1 MSGVWYHFA
10 LGGRQH
16 RVRLSDEHLFGQ
28 ARQCSQTTLISEP
41 QRVPSPPP
49 EASITLPPAPTEH
62 GARPVQHQASQSQLK
77 TEPQPTSSSAALEQ
91 PCDELHFRTSNQGQS
106 SVPSSGQESEV
117 HEDAVEGKELDYDHN
132 NLNHGQ
138 GTGRSHP
145 QENAG
150 SAGATV
156 ATENSSLAHWETFSF
171 PSWIPQAKEGD
182 IGWRLFEGYP
192 CTVIDSDVHLKFG
205 QWPFRFP
212 AYGKKIANGSAKL
225 FLRDIEWD
233 PEVAVQPHACSPV
246 ASWILNHC
254 HIVFASEAH
263 PTQWQPYRP
272 CTKTLNEVEDR
283 FFHLIAE
290 ATGLIGGL
298 ENIWDIKQPIA
309 HCNKDVAISA
319 SLKGLAVRLAD
330 GGARFA
336 LESTNNDSIKTLILP
351 GTQSDRTLLG
361 RVPSRTIL
369 PDKQRLNMASYGS
382 PQHLL
387 LKVQRNAQAAPAS
400 RSAAV
405 IRELAMSV
413 TA

>member
-1 MSGVWYHFA
+1 M
-10 LGGRQH
+10 
-16 RVRLSDEHLFGQ
+16 
-28 ARQCSQTTLISEP
+28 T
-41 QRVPSPPP
+41 
-49 EASITLPPAPTEH
+49 
-62 GARPVQHQASQSQLK
+62 
-77 TEPQPTSSSAALEQ
+77 
-91 PCDELHFRTSNQGQS
+91 
-106 SVPSSGQESEV
+106 
-117 HEDAVEGKELDYDHN
+117 
-132 NLNHGQ
+132 HGQ
-138 GTGRSHP
+138 GTGRPHP

-182 IGWRLFEGYP
+182 IGWRLFEGLP
-192 CTVIDSDVHLKFG
+192 CTVIDSDVHLRFG

-212 AYGKKIANGSAKL
+212 AYGKKIANGPAKL
-225 FLRDIEWD
+225 FLRDVEWD

-246 ASWILNHC
+246 ASWILNRC

-263 PTQWQPYRP
+263 LIQWQPYRP

-290 ATGLIGGL
+290 ATGPIGGL

-319 SLKGLAVRLAD
+319 SLKGLVVRLAD

-336 LESTNNDSIKTLILP
+336 LESTNNDSMKTLILP
-351 GTQSDRTLLG
+351 GTQSDRTFLG

-387 LKVQRNAQAAPAS
+387 LKVQRNAQGEYDRLLAAYRPGEGTDSLKPVREDEWQPFQSQDGRRSLFFINLVRIVVGPPGTGMLPAKDTS
-400 RSAAV
+400 KEKEAVVATSPAVVATASATANAGSKRKHSDDQGAESQEQRS
-405 IRELAMSV
+405 SWW
-413 TA
+413 